1 VAALAGSA
9 AIAVSCGAFGK
20 LDNSYYI
27 RTSAAVIL
35 VAIALLTMLL
45 PSFPSTQAI
54 PTLAS
59 SSSRMKVS
67 SPASGL
73 VKRTQATSKILY
85 KRVTESIQFS
95 FSDNARPHIQ
105 STRYRH
111 VTLRS
116 LTEAKCWEGTDLL
129 AGLGSVKQPI
139 AAVTRIEHSFQTRYV
154 QATMQQYKT
163 QDARHPSPI
172 WVWYGARLDV
182 VERILSEGFSLP
194 PVKRGTGVGRALPHG
209 VYFANHE
216 DLEASMEH
224 AWPGRDGHRHIL
236 LCQLYASKV
245 EPFADQVNQFQGTA
259 GADAAR
265 DGNTIVF

>member
-1 VAALAGSA
+1 
-9 AIAVSCGAFGK
+9 
-20 LDNSYYI
+20 
-27 RTSAAVIL
+27 
-35 VAIALLTMLL
+35 
-45 PSFPSTQAI
+45 
-54 PTLAS
+54 
-59 SSSRMKVS
+59 
-67 SPASGL
+67 
-73 VKRTQATSKILY
+73 
-85 KRVTESIQFS
+85 
-95 FSDNARPHIQ
+95 
-105 STRYRH
+105 
-111 VTLRS
+111 
-116 LTEAKCWEGTDLL
+116 LTEAKCWVDTDLL

-154 QATMQQYKT
+154 QATLLQYKT

-172 WVWYGARLDV
+172 WVWHGARLDV

-259 GADAAR
+259 GAEAAR
-265 DGNTIVF
+265 DGNTIVVWQQRVSFNILPRYIVSVSA